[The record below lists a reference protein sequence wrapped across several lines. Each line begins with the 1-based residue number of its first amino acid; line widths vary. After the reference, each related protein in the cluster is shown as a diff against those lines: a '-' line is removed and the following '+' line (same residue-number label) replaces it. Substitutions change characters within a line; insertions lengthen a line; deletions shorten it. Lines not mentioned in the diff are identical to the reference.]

1 MKSALLILNGSEP
14 KNLPSSADF
23 DIVCA
28 VDGAYNQLKKMNVV
42 PDIIT
47 GDFDSLLELPD
58 SIELI
63 NTPDQEFT
71 DFEKALQVLFE
82 REIVHVSIYGGSG
95 NESDHFLGNLSVALA
110 WKEKLNIQFFDEF
123 GSFYFIPN
131 QFEISNVASKIV
143 SLIPFP
149 EALEIT
155 TSGLEFPL
163 EQENLL
169 FGNRIGTR
177 NRAISDQISIDFKE
191 GNLLIYISH

>member
-1 MKSALLILNGSEP
+1 MKSALLILNGSTP
-14 KNLPSSADF
+14 KNLPNSADF
-23 DIVCA
+23 DIICA
-28 VDGAYNQLKKMNVV
+28 VDGAYNHLIEMNVV

-47 GDFDSLLELPD
+47 GDFDSLLEVPH
-58 SIELI
+58 SIECI
-63 NTPDQEFT
+63 NTPDQDFT

-110 WKEKLNIQFFDEF
+110 WKEKMNIKFFDEF

-131 QFEISNVASKIV
+131 RFEISNVASKIV

-149 EALEIT
+149 EALDIT

-163 EQENLL
+163 QQETLL

-177 NRAISDQISIDFKE
+177 NRAISNNISINFKK
-191 GNLLIYISH
+191 GNLLIFISN